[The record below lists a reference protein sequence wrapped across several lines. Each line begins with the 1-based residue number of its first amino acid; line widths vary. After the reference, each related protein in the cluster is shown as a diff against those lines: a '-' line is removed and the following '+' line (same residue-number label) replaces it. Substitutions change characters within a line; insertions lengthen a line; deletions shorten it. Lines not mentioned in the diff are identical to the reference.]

1 MPPSEAQAIQRKI
14 RGVLLRQARTDAGK
28 TLKECGEILGRSSS
42 TVAAVE
48 YGRRSLSLPEL
59 ELLAYYLEVPLEQLL
74 NSGDQTEATSPQK
87 VPGAENL
94 VLRHRIIGALLRQAR
109 QNQNLKQAELA
120 KRVGITSGLLSRY
133 ELGQN
138 PVPLEELEALSRAL
152 DLPFSHFLDEGVGPV
167 GKQQRLEREWR
178 QFLEL
183 PPEIRDFV
191 LDSVNQNH
199 IRLAMHLSDTP
210 AEQLRNIAASL
221 LEITY

>member
-28 TLKECGEILGRSSS
+28 TLKECGEILGLSSS
-42 TVAAVE
+42 TVSAVE
-48 YGRRSLSLPEL
+48 YGRRSFSLPEL
-59 ELLAYYLEVPLEQLL
+59 ELLAYYLEVPLEHLL
-74 NSGDQTEATSPQK
+74 NDKVEAVNSSPK
-87 VPGAENL
+87 KIPGTENL
-94 VLRHRIIGALLRQAR
+94 ALRHRIIGALLRQAR
-109 QNQNLKQAELA
+109 QDQDLNQAELA
-120 KRVGITSGLLSRY
+120 KKIGITSGLLSRY
-133 ELGQN
+133 ELGQT
-138 PVPLEELEALSRAL
+138 PVPLEELEALSQAL
-152 DLPFSHFLDEGVGPV
+152 NLPLSHFLDEGIGSVGN
-167 GKQQRLEREWR
+167 QQRLEREWR

-183 PPEIRDFV
+183 PHEIRDFV